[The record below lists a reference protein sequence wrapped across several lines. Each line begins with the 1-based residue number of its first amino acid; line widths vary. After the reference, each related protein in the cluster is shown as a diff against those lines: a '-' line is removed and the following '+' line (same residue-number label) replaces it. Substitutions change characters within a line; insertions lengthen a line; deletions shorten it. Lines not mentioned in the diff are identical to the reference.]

1 MGQSLVQ
8 PTVGLI
14 FWTVVTFVLL
24 ALILKRFAW
33 KPILG
38 MIDAREKTIREAL
51 EESKRARQAAD
62 EALAKNKEMVA
73 HSRADAARIVSDG
86 QKEAQRLRSEILEKA
101 RSEAMAVLDQGR
113 KQIELETKQ
122 AVEKLK
128 GTVVDVALDAASKLI
143 RTSLDDAKH
152 RQLVEEYLE
161 ELPTLQKSH

>member
-8 PTVGLI
+8 PSVGLI

-24 ALILKRFAW
+24 ALVLKRFAW

-38 MIDAREKTIREAL
+38 IIDAREKVIREAL
-51 EESKRARQAAD
+51 EESKRAREAAD

-73 HSRADAARIVSDG
+73 HARADAARIVSEG

-101 RSEAMAVLDQGR
+101 RSEALAVLDQGR

-122 AVEKLK
+122 AVDKLK
-128 GTVVDVALDAASKLI
+128 GTVVDVALGAAGKLI

-161 ELPTLQKSH
+161 ELPSLQKSH